1 MPASSLVLASTSR
14 YRKELL
20 ARLQLPF
27 EARAPRYDEPD
38 TGLSPLKTVQIHATS
53 KALSLGGDFPDALI
67 IGSDQL
73 AALDDE
79 ILGKPRTEERA
90 RAQLAR
96 LSGRTH
102 RLMTALAVFE
112 PASGRLETAVDV
124 HELTMRPLSEEN
136 IRRYVERDRPLDC
149 AGSYKLES
157 LGIALFASIEGSDDT
172 AVMGLPLRLL
182 TRLLLRFGVDPLG

>member
-38 TGLSPLKTVQIHATS
+38 PGLSPLKTVQIHATS

-79 ILGKPRTEERA
+79 ILGKPHTEERA

-182 TRLLLRFGVDPLG
+182 TGLLLRFGVDPLG